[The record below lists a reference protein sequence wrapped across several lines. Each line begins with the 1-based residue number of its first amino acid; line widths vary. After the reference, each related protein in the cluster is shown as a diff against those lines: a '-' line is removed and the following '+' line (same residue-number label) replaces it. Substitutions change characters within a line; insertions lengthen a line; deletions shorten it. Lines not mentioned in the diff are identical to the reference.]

1 MRGKDLLEAI
11 EYIDDELIEETLSN
25 TVNKT
30 SRPHRQYRKY
40 MYTAA
45 AFAVVL
51 GMSAFAYSVFAP
63 SKNAGMAG
71 ESGMQ
76 AVDTSAAESAEVTEI
91 TEGTGIAEDTGVSQ
105 SAGASQS
112 VGAAADSSATG
123 NMSQADSVYMSAQM
137 PDNEISDASASDSG
151 AQPEKTSSTDQLMSD
166 KSESNNAASEEIS
179 DLSETNSEDTEM
191 EKSRHSV
198 YTIIDSRKS
207 VAEQPYAIYCYAA
220 PEKGEYFLHHYLD
233 AAIKSYET
241 NTPSQNSATK
251 YAYKVMI
258 TVFGDIINDNG
269 ETQYS
274 MLNQSGNGRQ
284 KLKAEYERLLE
295 NGYDVSFTDTDEYC
309 YITGI
314 FTKEQL
320 DNFTPQPEYGYAFSF
335 EDED

>member
-76 AVDTSAAESAEVTEI
+76 AADTSAAESAEVTEI
-91 TEGTGIAEDTGVSQ
+91 TEGTGIAEDIGVSQ
-105 SAGASQS
+105 SAEASQS
-112 VGAAADSSATG
+112 VGAAT
-123 NMSQADSVYMSAQM
+123 DSVYTSAQM
-137 PDNEISDASASDSG
+137 PDTETSDASAADSG
-151 AQPEKTSSTDQLMSD
+151 AQPKKTSSTDQLMSD
-166 KSESNNAASEEIS
+166 KSESDNAASEEIS
-179 DLSETNSEDTEM
+179 DLSEAISDDTEM
-191 EKSRHSV
+191 EKSRHSA

-241 NTPSQNSATK
+241 DTPAPNSATK

-274 MLNQSGNGRQ
+274 TLNQSKDGRQ

-295 NGYDVSFTDTDEYC
+295 NGYDVSFTDTDKYC